1 MKIAMGAAQ
10 SAVAKDEMVKSV
22 VQAYL
27 TGGMAGIQSMVKDKI
42 RDAFIDKV
50 AEATGINPDLVRFAT
65 GRFEQAK
72 LTKKMNNQAAGL
84 GRGVGAVMGA
94 GVMMAMG
101 PVGPLMMAGPLGATA
116 LGAGAGNRL
125 GSNMISGGTLRTTL
139 NNPIVDAGLTMS
151 SGLAGA
157 MMGGPAG
164 LVAGVAA
171 KNKLMQSSSVV
182 SNNNEYNAL
191 QQQENALIQDAAG
204 AAVANAIGR
213 PDAAGN
219 FSQILGGLKKRQ
231 VAKKNNAN
239 LGKVASSGIAS
250 GMNMATGMVKGIVKN
265 AIIAVGGSADTF
277 DHLTANPFTPPATW
291 TGAAKVDM
299 SKDGWK
305 DRIQEYATAEFLE
318 ANGMDA
324 DLAKTV
330 ASTTNAKIKAKKAK
344 KEEKTK
350 AIEST
355 AQTALAVTAMV
366 LTAGA
371 AAPAVAGT
379 ASVGSYVQVASIA
392 LQAGI
397 GSRTGG
403 VEGAMAGAA
412 NGILQAFA
420 GSLGT
425 KEAGALKD
433 KADEIGQ
440 QVNAGLM
447 NMDEGVAA
455 LEAAKNAAK
464 LANVGAKTLA
474 ATNVSYTK
482 EDGWGIKA
490 NVTGLLSAV
499 GVTQGGYGGSL
510 LQRLTNVTIGQSQ
523 RGGASVNLG
532 FNTPIGNMGINYTGA
547 TGTFGGSYD
556 IMERQVGGL
565 NLSSE
570 LSYDGEQGLSV
581 SGNADFGNGLGLGA
595 ENGQNG
601 ATGSLTLLGST
612 QGTVNEDGVYEANGN
627 FLGEIS
633 GQDIIDLH
641 NTIAQQEGNATIEDA
656 ARNAPA
662 KSAKDAANSNNPV
675 DDRDNDAQE
684 EAGSQGSEGLVDLV
698 FAGTAVL
705 VSAGAAFLAGGGS
718 GSATPSSPAGGQGGA
733 GNGGNATIARKPE
746 DDEPPKKKRTKE
758 ELANFK
764 DNVFLNTTRAVTDD
778 YLNKLDA
785 QGVDTKEMRAHAEA
799 QRAAGVRDLT
809 PTEIQAKR
817 EERIGADNQ
826 DPSKG
831 LTSKELNDY
840 KALQDKLRA
849 NKDLTP
855 AEQERHAYLGKIRN
869 IQLYSNAVSQDVPGG
884 NGKRDEKN
892 EIENA
897 RRGEGLF
904 KLAQSVNTVDTNIGF
919 IDKGGNPD
927 AKNIAGEGK
936 FNYKPDEQP
945 YKTFG
950 IECKSGTILS
960 IYKSLGL
967 LPPDMTRVE
976 VEHQLTHLDT
986 EPDVPKGYKDLTKSS
1001 TIVVTEKV
1009 FDQKYNRDMRGFL
1022 RYPDIYETTK
1032 NGEIKYDKDKK
1043 PIIKVR
1049 GSLLSAD
1056 DTLSPEKFRD
1066 TANKLAQKSKY
1077 AVTTGMQKTKFEVTR
1092 FSSPEN
1098 LIKHLNSGGVARAY
1112 LPEWTTA
1119 DGHNGHYVVV
1129 TGIDPTSKGDLNDH
1143 LEYLKDE
1150 VKNKAKKR
1158 VIKVI
1163 ADDNLTGTKREGYYT
1178 LDNISF
1184 APDNLRQAWTLT
1196 PAKKVR

>member
-1 MKIAMGAAQ
+1 
-10 SAVAKDEMVKSV
+10 
-22 VQAYL
+22 
-27 TGGMAGIQSMVKDKI
+27 
-42 RDAFIDKV
+42 
-50 AEATGINPDLVRFAT
+50 
-65 GRFEQAK
+65 
-72 LTKKMNNQAAGL
+72 
-84 GRGVGAVMGA
+84 
-94 GVMMAMG
+94 
-101 PVGPLMMAGPLGATA
+101 MMAGPMGGAL
-116 LGAGAGNRL
+116 LGAGAGGKL
-125 GSNMISGGTLRTTL
+125 GSSLSGGTLRTTL

-171 KNKLMQSSSVV
+171 KNRLVQSSSVV
-182 SNNNEYNAL
+182 SNNNQYNAL

-239 LGKVASSGIAS
+239 LGKVASSGVAS
-250 GMNMATGMVKGIVKN
+250 ALNMANGMVKGIVKN
-265 AIIAVGGSADTF
+265 AVIAVGGSADTF
-277 DHLTANPFTPPATW
+277 DHLTTTPFTPPATW

-299 SKDGWK
+299 SKDGLMN
-305 DRIQEYATAEFLE
+305 RVQEMAFAEFLE
-318 ANGMDA
+318 NNGMDA
-324 DLAKTV
+324 DLAKSV
-330 ASTTNAKIKAKKAK
+330 AGATNNKIKAKKAK

-379 ASVGSYVQVASIA
+379 ATATTAATTTASFTSTIASAISSGISTVGAVLTGTASLGSYVQVASIA

-595 ENGQNG
+595 ENGRNG

-612 QGTVNEDGVYEANGN
+612 QGTVNEDGIYEANSN

-641 NTIAQQEGNATIEDA
+641 NTRAQQEGNSILEDA

-662 KSAKDAANSNNPV
+662 KSAKDAANSDNSV
-675 DDRDNDAQE
+675 DDRNDALE
-684 EAGSQGSEGLVDLV
+684 EGDEGSSSGLVDLA
-698 FAGTAVL
+698 FAGLGVVMT
-705 VSAGAAFLAGGGS
+705 AGAAFLAGGGS
-718 GSATPSSPAGGQGGA
+718 SSATPTTPAGGQSAA
-733 GNGGNATIARKPE
+733 GNGGNASTVTRKPE
-746 DDEPPKKKRTKE
+746 DEKDGKVKGDGDNTDEPPKKQPTKGNDLENEVSKENSPSNIKENDIDFMNNVLNKIGLAGLAAIEPVKVERDAKDGKSTQDGNSIIDKVNKSYVDGAELQRKIILQKARE
-758 ELANFK
+758 ESIYKPTDIENLRNMI
-764 DNVFLNTTRAVTDD
+764 NTT
-778 YLNKLDA
+778 
-785 QGVDTKEMRAHAEA
+785 
-799 QRAAGVRDLT
+799 
-809 PTEIQAKR
+809 
-817 EERIGADNQ
+817 Q
-826 DPSKG
+826 DQ
-831 LTSKELNDY
+831 Y
-840 KALQDKLRA
+840 
-849 NKDLTP
+849 
-855 AEQERHAYLGKIRN
+855 
-869 IQLYSNAVSQDVPGG
+869 
-884 NGKRDEKN
+884 NGK
-892 EIENA
+892 EIIKSLE
-897 RRGEGLF
+897 
-904 KLAQSVNTVDTNIGF
+904 
-919 IDKGGNPD
+919 D
-927 AKNIAGEGK
+927 AKNKILNDKEIDLETKKAIRDQSLAKVNAAICRLNGKYIMLKESNANVGSFADFYHKGVKKAYITDDKEG
-936 FNYKPDEQP
+936 NY
-945 YKTFG
+945 
-950 IECKSGTILS
+950 
-960 IYKSLGL
+960 
-967 LPPDMTRVE
+967 
-976 VEHQLTHLDT
+976 
-986 EPDVPKGYKDLTKSS
+986 
-1001 TIVVTEKV
+1001 VV
-1009 FDQKYNRDMRGFL
+1009 
-1022 RYPDIYETTK
+1022 
-1032 NGEIKYDKDKK
+1032 
-1043 PIIKVR
+1043 
-1049 GSLLSAD
+1049 
-1056 DTLSPEKFRD
+1056 
-1066 TANKLAQKSKY
+1066 
-1077 AVTTGMQKTKFEVTR
+1077 
-1092 FSSPEN
+1092 
-1098 LIKHLNSGGVARAY
+1098 LNSGNDEKFVSEYQINGKQAKLYKTQSMETFKNSYSKFGIVLAPISLSDLTSASPHTYGVYRAKDIKD
-1112 LPEWTTA
+1112 PRGSIRVA
-1119 DGHNGHYVVV
+1119 DPMWNANAKSEDGKKSYDQFGREYTQYFPHPGVKEVWYV
-1129 TGIDPTSKGDLNDH
+1129 GI
-1143 LEYLKDE
+1143 EE
-1150 VKNKAKKR
+1150 
-1158 VIKVI
+1158 
-1163 ADDNLTGTKREGYYT
+1163 
-1178 LDNISF
+1178 
-1184 APDNLRQAWTLT
+1184 
-1196 PAKKVR
+1196 